1 MIERL
6 NPFRA
11 ALNSIRIRLNRTRPC
26 PHENADTRLG
36 NGEIW
41 AKCEDCGD
49 TFQQANW
56 DAARQ
61 RAKEHDEAVELADDL
76 HDAVREVWMIATRR
90 KSTAKADFVKTC
102 GHAFTPA
109 IGAKLVFESEQAAK
123 AYLEDILVPQIPK
136 AMDYY
141 EVVPAY
147 VTIL

>member
-1 MIERL
+1 MSERL

-41 AKCEDCGD
+41 AKCEDCGE

-56 DAARQ
+56 DAHRQ
-61 RAKEHDEAVELADDL
+61 RAKEQDEAIELADDL
-76 HDAVREVWMIATRR
+76 HDAVREAWMIATRR

-102 GHAFTPA
+102 GHPFTPA
-109 IGAKLVFESEQAAK
+109 IGAKLVFESEGAAN
-123 AYLEDILVPQIPK
+123 AYLDEILIPQIPR
-136 AMDYY
+136 AREYY
-141 EVVPAY
+141 EVIPAY